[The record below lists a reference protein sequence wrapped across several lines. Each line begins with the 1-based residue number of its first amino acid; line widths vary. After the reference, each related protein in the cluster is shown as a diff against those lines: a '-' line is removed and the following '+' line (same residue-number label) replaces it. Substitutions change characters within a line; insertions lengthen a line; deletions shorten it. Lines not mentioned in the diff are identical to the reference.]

1 MPTTQRVAYVRVSSA
16 GQNLDRQLE
25 AVGEVDR
32 TYSEYQS
39 VTSFIKQAG
48 FFRRCM
54 AGQVTPI
61 TRVLWAAS
69 MTSLVMVSSSLILS
83 TRWI

>member
-25 AVGEVDR
+25 AVGEVDK

-39 VTSFIKQAG
+39 VTSFIK
-48 FFRRCM
+48 RRGSSD
-54 AGQVTPI
+54 AAW
-61 TRVLWAAS
+61 RV
-69 MTSLVMVSSSLILS
+69 
-83 TRWI
+83 R